1 MDKVNK
7 RRSRRPVDRAI
18 SYQAV
23 FSSSEGEKVLHD
35 LMRTHHMTAS
45 TFCKDPYDSA
55 FKEGERAVVLR
66 ILSLLKIDVDQLA
79 KRIDMAL
86 KEEEAYN

>member
-1 MDKVNK
+1 MDKENK

-23 FSSSEGEKVLHD
+23 FSSAEGEKVLHD
-35 LMRTHHMTAS
+35 LMRQHHMLGS

-66 ILSLLKIDVDQLA
+66 ILQLLKLDVEKLA
-79 KRIDMAL
+79 KRIDTAL